1 MLAREY
7 FPGREAVD
15 QVITIP
21 HWGAARNV
29 AARIVGVV
37 GHVEQY
43 GLDGSARRKPQ
54 IYYSFYQ
61 LPDDAVA
68 IFRPEVTFV
77 IRTRLSASTIM
88 PGIKMAVYEAG
99 SDQPLYNVQ
108 PMRELLSRSVWRRR
122 FPMIVLNAFAVM
134 AALLACIGIYG
145 VISYSVARRAREL
158 GIRMT
163 LGADRR
169 DVLRLIIGQ
178 GVRLALVGV
187 AIGTAVALILAK
199 TVPSFSRLLYGIG
212 VTDPMTFVSTS
223 VALISTAILASY
235 IPARRAAR
243 LDSTIALRAE

>member
-1 MLAREY
+1 
-7 FPGREAVD
+7 
-15 QVITIP
+15 
-21 HWGAARNV
+21 
-29 AARIVGVV
+29 
-37 GHVEQY
+37 
-43 GLDGSARRKPQ
+43 
-54 IYYSFYQ
+54 
-61 LPDDAVA
+61 
-68 IFRPEVTFV
+68 
-77 IRTRLSASTIM
+77 
-88 PGIKMAVYEAG
+88 
-99 SDQPLYNVQ
+99 
-108 PMRELLSRSVWRRR
+108 
-122 FPMIVLNAFAVM
+122 MIVLNAFAVM

-187 AIGTAVALILAK
+187 AIGTAEALILAK

-212 VTDPMTFVSTS
+212 VTDPLTFVSTS